1 MALSKTRGSKI
12 AGIVSI
18 VPKNTEDNLEL
29 NLLSETDRDAL
40 ILHTGIRF
48 RRKANANQ
56 NVKELYK
63 RGIKRLLEQLN
74 WDNNSIDVLICV
86 TQTPQI
92 AIPSIAC
99 QLHGEM
105 NFSIDTLSYDI
116 NSGCSGFVYGLHTVS
131 TLISSLEKSNARA
144 ILCCGDIS
152 SQLIDATDRSVKP
165 IFSDAISVI
174 GIEMMEDQTAICGY
188 YNLQTDGS
196 GQKAIFTEK
205 TEDKN
210 QYMRLNGIDVF
221 NYSLKLVPNNILD
234 LMKFAEK
241 DIDFPDLFVFHQAN
255 KVINDAISRKLKL
268 SIEKTP
274 SSLHE
279 FGNTASAS
287 IPMTLST
294 SWDKTTV
301 NSGWIL
307 LSGFGVG
314 FSLAS
319 ALIRFEPKFC
329 PVPEEM
335 E

>member
-18 VPKNTEDNLEL
+18 VPKSIEDNLDL
-29 NLLSETDRDAL
+29 QLLSETDRDAV
-40 ILHTGIRF
+40 ILYTGIRF
-48 RRKANANQ
+48 RRKVSGNQ
-56 NVKELYK
+56 NVKTLYK
-63 RGIKRLLEQLN
+63 KGIKRLLEQLN
-74 WDNNSIDVLICV
+74 WDTDSIDILICV

-92 AIPSIAC
+92 AIPSIGC
-99 QLHGEM
+99 QLHGEL
-105 NFSIDTLSYDI
+105 NFSINTLSYDI
-116 NSGCSGFVYGLHTVS
+116 NSGCSGFVYGLHTIS
-131 TLISSLEKSNARA
+131 TLISSLEKNNARA

-174 GIEMMEDQTAICGY
+174 GIEMMEDKTAISGY
-188 YNLQTDGS
+188 FNLQTDGS

-205 TEDKN
+205 TEDKK

-241 DIDFPDLFVFHQAN
+241 EIDFPDLYVFHQAN
-255 KVINDAISRKLKL
+255 KVINEAISRKLKL
-268 SIEKTP
+268 NSEKTP
-274 SSLHE
+274 SSLYE

-287 IPMTLST
+287 IPLTLSAT
-294 SWDKTTV
+294 WEKTKV
-301 NSGWIL
+301 HSGWIL

-319 ALIRFEPKFC
+319 ALIPFEPKFC
-329 PVPEEM
+329 SIPEET